1 MTTDPQLAATMAAAQ
16 LRTEHDRQRHTGD
29 TRALDLMAQLS
40 TR

>member
-16 LRTEHDRQRHTGD
+16 RRTIADRQRHTGD
-29 TRALDLMAQLS
+29 THALDLLAQLL